1 MLPARVTG
9 EVGAFQRSRKDEIGS
24 TRSASRFMGGHL
36 RFKRDWGLATLY
48 CSRQA
53 SLLIEV

>member
-24 TRSASRFMGGHL
+24 TRSASRFMSGHL
-36 RFKRDWGLATLY
+36 RFER
-48 CSRQA
+48 
-53 SLLIEV
+53 E